1 MELELN
7 NYLINSPEKIN
18 KLKFDLMRKT
28 TKASKYDIKT
38 ISSIYIT
45 SLKVRKLDQDSKTI

>member
-18 KLKFDLMRKT
+18 KLKLDLMSKT
-28 TKASKYDIKT
+28 SEAPKYDIKT
-38 ISSIYIT
+38 LSSI
-45 SLKVRKLDQDSKTI
+45 